1 MEENINMTAE
11 RSLEII
17 TEQIAQSRR
26 AISKRT
32 GQSLCIS
39 GLCTMGMA
47 VVVPIINLLLKTT
60 LGHLL
65 WFALP
70 FIILFVLRTT
80 DKNQEHAPVN
90 FVGNLVGKT
99 WVTFG
104 IFGLGFFTLSIVW
117 NSILSH
123 SVTDPMAF
131 VAHRV
136 NFSPI
141 IFLLMGMA
149 VAMTG
154 HILKSKWL
162 VWFGIIASLVIAIG
176 SYAGVGEMILAR
188 CGAPLQIVA
197 WSNSFLPCVSVFV
210 FALFGLL
217 LPGWMLKK
225 QK

>member
-26 AISKRT
+26 AVSKST
-32 GQSLCIS
+32 GQSLYIA

-47 VVVPIINLLLKTT
+47 VVVPIVNFLLNTT

-65 WFALP
+65 WFALR
-70 FIILFVLRTT
+70 FIILFIIRN
-80 DKNQEHAPVN
+80 KNKNREHAPVS

-99 WVTFG
+99 WITFG
-104 IFGLGFFTLSIVW
+104 IFGLGFFVLANVW
-117 NSILSH
+117 NYILGH
-123 SVTDPMAF
+123 STTNTMAI
-131 VAHRV
+131 VAHHV
-136 NFSPI
+136 DFSPI
-141 IFLLMGMA
+141 IILLMGMA

-176 SYAGVGEMILAR
+176 SYAGIGSMILAR
-188 CGAPLQIVA
+188 CGAPLQLIA
-197 WSNSFLPCVSVFV
+197 QSNSFLPCVSVFV